1 MKLRYDGVVNA
12 KLLPSRTC
20 ITRQMIMWTK
30 QDKAKQRA
38 RAIAV
43 FCTRPK
49 NWWAQFHG
57 DCYTIVNL

>member
-49 NWWAQFHG
+49 N
-57 DCYTIVNL
+57 